1 MSTIK
6 VDTIRNYDS
15 AVDFSQGFKLGGA
28 DVIQNYTESADMPE
42 TPTPVNG
49 DYWWDTANEVLYRY
63 MDGGFRAL
71 GVTLPVTID
80 WGGARGFFLGGYRW
94 GGNAENSI
102 DYFDITSTTNAQDF
116 GDLTVAGYNLASVGS
131 NSRVCAGGGTGS
143 RANVIDYI
151 TTANT
156 GNATDF
162 GDLTVGVY
170 GLSGAGN
177 GTRGLFMAGYGSSA
191 YQNVI
196 SYITIANTGNA
207 QDFGDLSGGKRYGAA
222 LGNATR
228 AVYAGGYQASINDR
242 LNTMEYVTIG
252 STGNVTDFGDLHGK
266 LQSPAGCS
274 DETRGVF
281 VGGWNANTSALSNT
295 MEYITIGTTGN
306 ATDFGD
312 LSQANTELAATSDGV
327 TGIVAG
333 GYNNTIYLNDIQK
346 FTIQTLGNASVGM
359 QLTTGGTGGKAL
371 GTASSGNAS

>member
-15 AVDFSQGFKLGGA
+15 AVDFSQGFTLGGA
-28 DVIQNYTESADMPE
+28 DVVQNYTESADMPE

-49 DYWWDTANEVLYRY
+49 DYWWDTANNVLYRY
-63 MDGGFRAL
+63 MDGGFREL

-151 TTANT
+151 TTAST

-177 GTRGLFMAGYGSSA
+177 GTRGLFMGGYGSSA

-207 QDFGDLSGGKRYGAA
+207 ADFGDLSGEKG
-222 LGNATR
+222 
-228 AVYAGGYQASINDR
+228 
-242 LNTMEYVTIG
+242 ME
-252 STGNVTDFGDLHGK
+252 L
-266 LQSPAGCS
+266 L
-274 DETRGVF
+274 
-281 VGGWNANTSALSNT
+281 
-295 MEYITIGTTGN
+295 
-306 ATDFGD
+306 
-312 LSQANTELAATSDGV
+312 
-327 TGIVAG
+327 
-333 GYNNTIYLNDIQK
+333 
-346 FTIQTLGNASVGM
+346 
-359 QLTTGGTGGKAL
+359 
-371 GTASSGNAS
+371 